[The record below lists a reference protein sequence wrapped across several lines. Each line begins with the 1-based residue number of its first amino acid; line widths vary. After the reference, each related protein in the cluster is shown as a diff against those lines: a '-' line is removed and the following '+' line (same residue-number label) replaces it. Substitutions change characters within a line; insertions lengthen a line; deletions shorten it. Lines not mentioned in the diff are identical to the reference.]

1 MPAPLRL
8 ARPAFSGL
16 LLSCVLM
23 SACAAPAN
31 KPAATPAAAAPAT
44 AVPAGAAALAQQVRD
59 EIGQAACTSDNQC
72 RTIGVGHRACGGPEA
87 WLAWSASASNEVKLK
102 QLVEAHAQ
110 ARKAEVERS
119 GMMSICAML
128 PDPGAQCV
136 AQRCTLKTRGVS
148 PAVM

>member
-1 MPAPLRL
+1 MLAPLRL
-8 ARPAFSGL
+8 ARPALSGL
-16 LLSCVLM
+16 LLSCALI
-23 SACAAPAN
+23 SACAAPA
-31 KPAATPAAAAPAT
+31 KPAATPASAPMAL
-44 AVPAGAAALAQQVRD
+44 PADAAALAQQVRD
-59 EIGQAACTSDNQC
+59 EIGQAACTSNSQC

-87 WLAWSASASNEVKLK
+87 WLAWSTSTSNEAKLK

-128 PDPGAQCV
+128 PDPGAQCM
-136 AQRCTLKTRGVS
+136 AQRCTLKTRGAS

>member
-1 MPAPLRL
+1 MPTPLRF
-8 ARPAFSGL
+8 ARPALSGL
-16 LLSCVLM
+16 LLSCVLI
-23 SACAAPAN
+23 SACAAPA
-31 KPAATPAAAAPAT
+31 KPSAAPASAPT
-44 AVPAGAAALAQQVRD
+44 ALPASAAPLAQQVRD
-59 EIGQAACTSDNQC
+59 EIGDAACTSNSQC

-87 WLAWSASASNEVKLK
+87 WLAWSTSTTNESKLK
-102 QLVEAHAQ
+102 PLVDAHTQ

-136 AQRCTLKTRGVS
+136 AQRCTLKTRGAS

>member
-8 ARPAFSGL
+8 ARPALSGL

-31 KPAATPAAAAPAT
+31 KPPAAPASAAT
-44 AVPAGAAALAQQVRD
+44 AVPAGAAALAQKVRD
-59 EIGQAACTSDNQC
+59 EIGDAACTSNSQC

-87 WLAWSASASNEVKLK
+87 WLAWSTSGTNEAKLK
-102 QLVEAHAQ
+102 PLVDAHTQ

-136 AQRCTLKTRGVS
+136 AQRCTLKTRGAS

>member
-1 MPAPLRL
+1 MPSPLHL

-16 LLSCVLM
+16 LLSCAIL

-31 KPAATPAAAAPAT
+31 KPAANAPA
-44 AVPAGAAALAQQVRD
+44 AVPAGAAVLAQQVRD
-59 EIGQAACTSDNQC
+59 EIGEAACTSDKQC

-87 WLAWSASASNEVKLK
+87 WLAWSSSTSNETKLK
-102 QLVEAHAQ
+102 QLVDAHAQ

-136 AQRCTLKTRGVS
+136 AQRCTLKTRGAS

>member
-23 SACAAPAN
+23 CACAAPAN
-31 KPAATPAAAAPAT
+31 KPAATPAAAPAT

-59 EIGQAACTSDNQC
+59 EIGQGACTSDTQC

-87 WLAWSASASNEVKLK
+87 WLAWSTSASNEGKLK

-136 AQRCTLKTRGVS
+136 AQRCTLRTRGVS

>member
-1 MPAPLRL
+1 MPTRLRL
-8 ARPAFSGL
+8 ARPTLSGL

-31 KPAATPAAAAPAT
+31 KPAAPPAPA

-59 EIGQAACTSDNQC
+59 EIGEAACTSDSQC
-72 RTIGVGHRACGGPEA
+72 RTLGVGHRACGGPEA
-87 WLAWSASASNEVKLK
+87 WLAWSTTTSNEGKLK
-102 QLVEAHAQ
+102 KLAEAHAQ

-136 AQRCTLKTRGVS
+136 AQRCTLKTRGPS